1 MQDLTPVVLIGAA
14 CVIGGLVLSWALRP
28 RLARVAGVLHIG
40 AAVLARVLGAVASA
54 WTTARVLDK
63 AERLATAAAL
73 CFLAL
78 WLVLSAALLLYALTL
93 PDDEPVASR

>member
-1 MQDLTPVVLIGAA
+1 M
-14 CVIGGLVLSWALRP
+14 LSWALRP
-28 RLARVAGVLHIG
+28 RLARVAGVVHIG
-40 AAVLARVLGAVASA
+40 AAVLARVLGAVALA

-63 AERLATAAAL
+63 ADAWRLATAAAL

-78 WLVLSAALLLYALTL
+78 WLVLSAALMLYALTL